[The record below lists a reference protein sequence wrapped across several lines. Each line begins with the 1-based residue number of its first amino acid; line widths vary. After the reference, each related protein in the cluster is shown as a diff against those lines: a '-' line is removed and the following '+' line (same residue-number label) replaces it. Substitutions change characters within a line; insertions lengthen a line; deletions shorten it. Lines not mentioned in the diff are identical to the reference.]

1 MSKSW
6 SITGWE
12 QLVSWFLFV
21 ERKWEFLAMTFLQIC
36 IFPVDDLPAFLV
48 LHLHFEKQTKT
59 NKNQIGLRFIFLSIE
74 VGGP

>member
-1 MSKSW
+1 
-6 SITGWE
+6 
-12 QLVSWFLFV
+12 
-21 ERKWEFLAMTFLQIC
+21 MTFLQIC